1 MYVAADCARGAAR
14 RAALRDADRAADRQ
28 LHGSHNVSFT
38 TLPCACSTCVTRDL
52 VIWISQSIGLLNSPT
67 CGNRAISPRMAPLD
81 PHGAAQWLGDVGAP
95 FAGVLLAL
103 YLDGS
108 ALPEFVKARGRRGR
122 SVDTAKG
129 GGSARARNRK
139 R

>member
-1 MYVAADCARGAAR
+1 
-14 RAALRDADRAADRQ
+14 
-28 LHGSHNVSFT
+28 
-38 TLPCACSTCVTRDL
+38 
-52 VIWISQSIGLLNSPT
+52 
-67 CGNRAISPRMAPLD
+67 MAPLD
-81 PHGAAQWLGDVGAP
+81 PHGAAQWLADVGAP

-139 R
+139 RRRAILCTAPHAPQIHQTGELGDMNPLPYVAM